1 MGAEGGVERGSSEI
15 ACYQF
20 LIFSMFNPK
29 DFGIIGAGYVGGAI
43 KYHFKEP
50 KIWDK
55 YVPTPNTLEEVLEQ
69 PYIFL
74 CLPTPYTAKAAKKGQ
89 AVFRGADISALVEN
103 LDKFPKDRTVI
114 IKSTIPPGT
123 SDYFAKKYP
132 HLNIIFNPEFLTAK
146 YAKEDY
152 GFPDKQILG
161 YTSERTKKICE
172 ELMPV
177 LPRGASLILKAVEAE
192 IIKYAINTYY
202 AKNVIFANQ
211 VYDICE
217 KVGADY
223 NRVKLGFTYDK
234 RINDSHFDIW
244 HDGYRGFSGAC
255 LPKDLKTF
263 IQVGKELGVDLKL
276 HKVVDSINNRL
287 LKSNRGKKI

>member
-1 MGAEGGVERGSSEI
+1 
-15 ACYQF
+15 
-20 LIFSMFNPK
+20 MFKPSQ
-29 DFGIIGAGYVGGAI
+29 FGIIGAGYVGGAI

-55 YVPTPNTLEEVLEQ
+55 FVTTPNTLEEVLAQ
-69 PYIFL
+69 PLIFV
-74 CLPTPYTAKAAKKGQ
+74 CLPTPYAKASRVARSGVARQ
-89 AVFRGADISALVEN
+89 SIFRGADLVALIEN
-103 LDKFPKDRTVI
+103 LDKFPEGRIAV

-161 YTSERTKKICE
+161 YTSGKTKKICE

-177 LPRGASLILKAVEAE
+177 LPRGASLIIPAVEAE

-202 AKNVIFANQ
+202 AKNVVFANQ
-211 VYDICE
+211 IFDICE

-223 NRVKLGFTYDK
+223 SRVKLGFTYDK

-255 LPKDLKTF
+255 LPKDTKTF
-263 IQVGKELGVDLKL
+263 IQFGKELGVDLKL
-276 HKVVDSINNRL
+276 HKVVDALNNKL
-287 LKSNRGKKI
+287 LKQNRGKKV